1 VKACPACGRLY
12 PESAGFCPVDGE
24 GLRSATQVPIQQS
37 DDERVGTLVAQR
49 YQVRRVVAD
58 GGMGRVYEALDMQA
72 QQRVAIKMLHSDV
85 ASDSVSVER
94 FKREFEVSQQ
104 LPHDHIVEVCD
115 FQRDAN
121 TYALVMEF
129 LDGEEL
135 RTVLKRE
142 KTITP
147 GRLIRMMAQTAFGLG
162 PAHNNK
168 LIHRDLKPD
177 NIFLCG
183 TREGDIVKL
192 LDFGSVKDKS
202 ESAKKLTVMGTTIG
216 SPYYMAPEQAQGL
229 DSLDHR
235 ADVWAM
241 AAIAYECVVGTV
253 PFTGNNGP
261 TILLSILTKEPLPP
275 SIAGKDAAI
284 RVPPA
289 VDDVMEDALSKKPE
303 YRTGSIAELADRLG
317 HAYGLT
323 GNHLEWATTP
333 QPVLDERIKTYLASL
348 PAVSASAPAAVADPF
363 AAGTAV
369 AVPRP
374 QFQDAP
380 TEPSQYRSQQQ
391 ASGGPALASTYD
403 DVAAGVP
410 TSSLPPW
417 LLPLG
422 IFLAVAVIGVVVGLL
437 VLR

>member
-1 VKACPACGRLY
+1 MKACPACGRLY
-12 PESAGFCPVDGE
+12 PEEAGFCPVDGQ
-24 GLRSATQVPIQQS
+24 GLRSATQVPMQQG
-37 DDERVGTLVAQR
+37 DDDRVGTLVAQR

-58 GGMGRVYEALDMQA
+58 GGMGRVYEALDMQR
-72 QQRVAIKMLHSDV
+72 QERVAMKMLHSDV
-85 ASDSVSVER
+85 ASDNVAVER
-94 FKREFEVSQQ
+94 FKREFEVSQL
-104 LPHDHIVEVCD
+104 LPHDHIVEVKD
-115 FQRDAN
+115 FQKDGK

-147 GRLIRMMAQTAFGLG
+147 GRLVRMLAQTAIALG
-162 PAHNNK
+162 PAHSNK

-183 TREGDIVKL
+183 TREGDLVKL

-241 AAIAYECVVGTV
+241 AAIAYECVCGMV

-261 TILLSILTKEPLPP
+261 TILLSILTKDPLPP
-275 SIAGKDAAI
+275 SIAGKNAAV
-284 RVPPA
+284 RVPPGL
-289 VDDVMEDALSKKPE
+289 DDVLEDALCKKPD
-303 YRTGSIAELADRLG
+303 YRTGSMAELADRVG
-317 HAYGLT
+317 AAYGLV
-323 GNHLEWATTP
+323 GGHLQWAVTA
-333 QPVLDERIKTYLASL
+333 QHLLDEQIRAFLLKPPVAD
-348 PAVSASAPAAVADPF
+348 AAVVPDPF
-363 AAGTAV
+363 APGIATAV

-374 QFQDAP
+374 KLDPSPLPAPPVPAPAPMAALPVPYDAP
-380 TEPSQYRSQQQ
+380 EDI
-391 ASGGPALASTYD
+391 PARGAP
-403 DVAAGVP
+403 A
-410 TSSLPPW
+410 W
-417 LLPLG
+417 LLPVG
-422 IFLAVAVIGVVVGLL
+422 IFVGVAVVGVVVGLL